1 MANPIVYL
9 VAIVLSFLVI
19 FAAVS
24 LYLTRTAGVSA
35 TCGDGMWNVALASLL
50 LRLPMAF
57 VGLFAL
63 SRIANVNETYKEG
76 GEPSKAAFI
85 GSLVVVLVIV
95 LGVFVTEIYYTA
107 DTLGNSDCVQALKN
121 ATKTDDPLITTSTII
136 FSVFD
141 ALLVLL
147 VILELSFTSCI
158 FSSGAELRPSP
169 DQPQESARLL
179 VSRPSGDRLLAVE
192 ITRTP

>member
-9 VAIVLSFLVI
+9 VAIVLSILVL

-35 TCGDGMWNVALASLL
+35 ACGDGMWNVALASPL
-50 LRLPMAF
+50 LRLPMVF
-57 VGLFAL
+57 VGLYAL
-63 SRIANVNETYKEG
+63 SRIANVNESYKVG
-76 GEPSKAAFI
+76 MEPSKAAFI

-95 LGVFVTEIYYTA
+95 LGMFITEVYFTA
-107 DTLGNSDCVQALKN
+107 DTLGKPDCVQALKN

-136 FSVFD
+136 FSLFD

-147 VILELSFTSCI
+147 VILEL
-158 FSSGAELRPSP
+158 ARPRLHVLHLQRWRRASP
-169 DQPQESARLL
+169 IR
-179 VSRPSGDRLLAVE
+179 
-192 ITRTP
+192 

>member
-35 TCGDGMWNVALASLL
+35 ACGDGMWNVALASLL

-76 GEPSKAAFI
+76 GEPSKAGFI
-85 GSLVVVLVIV
+85 GSLVVVLLIV

-107 DTLGNSDCVQALKN
+107 DTLNKPDCVQALKN

-147 VILELSFTSCI
+147 VILELAFTSCI

-169 DQPQESARLL
+169 EQQQESARLL
-179 VSRPSGDRLLAVE
+179 VSRPSDRLLAVE
-192 ITRTP
+192 ITRVP